1 MMPYPTN
8 LKEMAATGAPP
19 LPLEAISPTTRPLT
33 EDDCEEEI
41 LAFLAEN
48 PVHTV
53 VMRGLIADNGLE
65 SSFNRGTFYACRDAG
80 GKLSGVALIGH
91 AMFVEARNSAALESF
106 ARLAQEHGRAHM
118 ILGEQETVR
127 RFWSSYSEG
136 GQPMRLFC
144 RELLFE
150 QRWPAADCEPV
161 EGLRAAT
168 LDDLMLIMPV
178 HAALA
183 YEESGVN
190 PLDAD
195 FDGFRLRCARRIE
208 LGRVWVWVK
217 DGQLI
222 FKADIAS
229 ETPEC
234 IYIEGGYVDRQE
246 RGKGYGLRCLT
257 QMARELLER
266 TQVVSVLVNEQNSAA
281 RRLVSGAGFKL
292 GGYYD
297 TIFLQ
302 QMDGQ
307 EGRQETRRVGEE
319 GRA

>member
-1 MMPYPTN
+1 MPYPTN
-8 LKEMAATGAPP
+8 LKEVAASGVPP
-19 LPLEAISPTTRPLT
+19 LPLEAVSLTTHPLT
-33 EDDCEEEI
+33 DDDCEEEI
-41 LAFLAEN
+41 LAFLSEN

-65 SSFNRGTFYACRDAG
+65 SSFNRGTFYACRDAE
-80 GKLSGVALIGH
+80 GKISGVALIGH
-91 AMFVEARNSAALESF
+91 AMFVEARSAAALESF
-106 ARLAQEHGRAHM
+106 ARLAQQHSQAHM

-127 RFWSSYSEG
+127 RFWSNYSEG

-150 QRWPAADCEPV
+150 QRWPVEAYETI
-161 EGLRAAT
+161 EGLRAAS

-190 PLDAD
+190 PLDVD

-217 DGQLI
+217 DGNLI

-257 QMARELLER
+257 QMGRELLKR
-266 TQVVSVLVNEQNSAA
+266 TQVVSVLVNEQNSVA
-281 RRLVSGAGFKL
+281 RSLVSSAGFKL
-292 GGYYD
+292 RGYYD

-302 QMDGQ
+302 QQNGKK
-307 EGRQETRRVGEE
+307 GHEE
-319 GRA
+319 IQSDEEDDRA